1 MFNKSNEEVKNPK
14 LIEAMRHLARKDNE
28 QTRNE
33 FAAALMESRLLSPVI
48 AQTVI
53 TEKDGPSTRIKF
65 EALRSDKGGKYY
77 MGFTD
82 MDEYGKWNDDETH
95 NRALI
100 MTMEEFGHVLIRT
113 PNDAKGFVINPY
125 GENIVISKSLLL
137 SLLQQR
143 EAMMSKKNR

>member
-1 MFNKSNEEVKNPK
+1 MANKSNQEVKNPK
-14 LIEAMRHLARKDNE
+14 LIEAMSRMRRKDDE
-28 QTRNE
+28 KTRGE
-33 FAAALMESRLLSPVI
+33 FAAALMEARLLSPII

-53 TEKDGPSTRIKF
+53 TEKGGPSTRIKF
-65 EALRSDKGGKYY
+65 EALRSDQGGKYY
-77 MGFTD
+77 MAFTD
-82 MDEYGKWNDDETH
+82 MDEYGKWNDDATH

-125 GENIVISKSLLL
+125 GENIIISKSLLL

-143 EAMMSKKNR
+143 EAQMKKKK

>member
-1 MFNKSNEEVKNPK
+1 MFKKSNEEVKNPK

-28 QTRNE
+28 QNRNA

-48 AQTVI
+48 TQTMI
-53 TEKDGPSTRIKF
+53 DKDGPSTRIKF
-65 EALRSDKGGKYY
+65 EALRNDKGAKYY

-100 MTMEEFGHVLIRT
+100 MTMEEFGHILLRT

-125 GENIVISKSLLL
+125 GENVVISKALLL

-143 EAMMSKKNR
+143 EAMMEKKNK